1 MKALVIYD
9 NTGRIWNILYGEEK
23 IPQGLPA
30 IFVDIPD
37 GAILEKIDTTD
48 SENPKPVF
56 SYLPE
61 SDIGKIQKQI
71 LTLTTRLDEVAPE
84 DKIPETLDEWK
95 TAKKKEVGNV
105 CEKTIYAGVDVELTD
120 GSTEHFSL
128 LERDQLNLF
137 GKQVQLASGATQ
149 LEYHTDGQACRYY
162 SAEDIQLI
170 IAAAMSFV
178 SYHTTYCNALNMWI
192 VGCETIEEVQSIEY
206 GATVPDAYQ
215 SEVLKSYL
223 ATETAE

>member
-105 CEKTIYAGVDVELTD
+105 CEQTIYAGVDVELSD

-137 GKQVQLASGATQ
+137 GKQVQMASGITQ

-162 SAEDIQLI
+162 SAEDMQLI
-170 IAAAMSFV
+170 ITAAMSFV

-192 VGCETIEEVQSIEY
+192 AGCETIEEVQSIEY
-206 GATVPDAYQ
+206 GVAVPDTYQ
-215 SEVLKSYL
+215 SEVLKAYL
-223 ATETAE
+223 AAETK